1 MSRRCFVT
9 IRSVHALA
17 LCAFLALC
25 PSVSVLGAQG
35 GRGGGGRGGR
45 GASGGGSET
54 QRDTTHGFAINDENV
69 VAQCKKCHARDS
81 TGIMT
86 RISYLRK
93 TPEGWETSI
102 RRMVTL
108 NGVKLEPVVA
118 RAILRYLSNQ
128 QGLAPA
134 EVRPGRF
141 EAERR
146 MIEYRYTADVPTER
160 VCRACHSMGRV
171 ITERRTRDEWELLVA
186 THRGLYPDADFQAFR
201 RGGPAPLDSAGA
213 GQPMDAAI
221 SHLAR
226 TFPLRTP
233 EWMAWSASMRPAHL
247 EGTWLLS
254 GYEAGRG
261 AFYGRVTVAK
271 TPGADDEFTTRASY
285 HYARDGKVVTRE
297 GKSIVYTGFQWRGRS
312 SEAGAKPDD
321 SWREVMFVEPGWQEM
336 SGRWFKGG
344 YDEFG
349 MDVTLTRLGANTMLA
364 GVSQRGLRTASRDL
378 ELTIFG
384 ANLPRGIQ
392 AGALE
397 FGPGIRVDRVVR
409 ATPDSITVRVSV
421 DSAATVGSRDLFVAG
436 ASLRAG
442 IVVFDKISR
451 IKVTPLAG
459 MARVGGVNFPKQFQ
473 QFEAIAYHNGPDG
486 KPDTADDIEIG
497 PVDAAWSL
505 EEYGVTYD
513 DDDLKFVGSVDT
525 HGLFTPNID
534 GPNLKRSGNR
544 NNVGDVWVVATY
556 QPAEKGARPLKARA
570 QLVVTVPLYVR
581 WNPST
586 NPQ

>member
-1 MSRRCFVT
+1 VT
-9 IRSVHALA
+9 IRSVLALSA
-17 LCAFLALC
+17 LCA
-25 PSVSVLGAQG
+25 SVSALGAQG
-35 GRGGGGRGGR
+35 GRAGRGGGGGGAG
-45 GASGGGSET
+45 GAAA
-54 QRDTTHGFAINDENV
+54 RDTTHGFPINDENV
-69 VAQCKKCHARDS
+69 VAQCKRCHTRDS
-81 TGIMT
+81 TGIMS
-86 RISYLRK
+86 RISFLRK

-108 NGVKLEPVVA
+108 NGVKLEPAVA

-128 QGLAPA
+128 QGLAPE

-146 MIEYRYTADVPTER
+146 LIEYRYTADVPTER

-171 ITERRTRDEWELLVA
+171 ITQRRTRDEWELLVA

-201 RGGPAPLDSAGA
+201 RGGPPPADSAGA
-213 GQPMDAAI
+213 GQPMDGAI
-221 SHLAR
+221 SHLAKV
-226 TFPLRTP
+226 FPLRTN
-233 EWMAWSASMRPAHL
+233 EWNAWAASMRPAHL
-247 EGTWLLS
+247 DGTWLVS
-254 GYEAGRG
+254 GYEAGHG
-261 AFYGRVTVAK
+261 AFYGRVTIAK
-271 TPGADDEFTTRASY
+271 ASGADDEFTTHATYRF
-285 HYARDGKVVTRE
+285 ARDGKVVTRD

-349 MDVTLTRLGANTMLA
+349 MDVTLSRLGANTVIA
-364 GVSQRGLRTASRDL
+364 GVSQRGLRTMSRDL
-378 ELTIFG
+378 ELTVFG
-384 ANLPRGIQ
+384 ANFPKTVLP
-392 AGALE
+392 AALE
-397 FGPGIRVDRVVR
+397 FGPGMKVDRVVR

-421 DSAATVGSRDLFVAG
+421 DSAAAVGTRDLYVAG

-442 IVVFDKISR
+442 VVVYDKISR

-459 MARVGGVNFPKQFQ
+459 LARVGGMNFPKQFQ

-497 PVDAAWSL
+497 PVDATWAL

-513 DDDLKFVGSVDT
+513 DDDLKFVGAIDQ
-525 HGLFTPNID
+525 HGLFTPNVD
-534 GPNLKRSGNR
+534 GPNPKRSGNR
-544 NNVGDVWVVATY
+544 NNVGDVWAVATV
-556 QPAEKGARPLKARA
+556 QPPEKGARALKARA

-581 WNPST
+581 WDPSAA
-586 NPQ
+586 PK